1 MLNIQSLVLCV
12 VLSIAVSFFLRHRRI
27 SELAEGIARDFCRSH
42 QVVFL
47 DDTVQCTKMRW
58 KKNDVGRWRFYRLY
72 LFEYS
77 SDEVE
82 RGHGAMAF
90 VTDQL
95 QQIQFVE
102 PAPLNP

>member
-27 SELAEGIARDFCRSH
+27 SELAEAIARNFCRKN

-58 KKNDVGRWRFYRLY
+58 KKNDAGRWRFYRLY
-72 LFEYS
+72 IFEYS

-95 QQIQFVE
+95 QQIQFVDSG
-102 PAPLNP
+102 ALS

>member
-1 MLNIQSLVLCV
+1 MLSIQSIILYF
-12 VLSIAVSFFLRHRRI
+12 VLSVVVSFFLRHRRI
-27 SELAEGIARDFCRSH
+27 SELAERIARDFCRKN
-42 QVVFL
+42 QVIFL
-47 DDTVQCTKMRW
+47 DDTVQCYKMRW
-58 KKNDVGRWRFYRLY
+58 KKNEVGRWCFYRLF

-90 VTDQL
+90 VVAQL

-102 PAPLNP
+102 SDQFY

>member
-12 VLSIAVSFFLRHRRI
+12 ILSIAVSFFLRHRRI
-27 SELAEGIARDFCRSH
+27 TELAEGIARNFCRSN

-58 KKNDVGRWRFYRLY
+58 KKNDAGHWRFYRLY
-72 LFEYS
+72 IFEYS
-77 SDEVE
+77 SAEVE

-102 PAPLNP
+102 SDQLN

>member
-1 MLNIQSLVLCV
+1 MLNIQSLILCV
-12 VLSIAVSFFLRHRRI
+12 VLSVAVSFFLRHRRI
-27 SELAEGIARDFCRSH
+27 SELAARIARDFCRQH

-58 KKNDVGRWRFYRLY
+58 KKNDAGRWRFYRLY
-72 LFEYS
+72 IFEYS

-102 PAPLNP
+102 SDPLN

>member
-1 MLNIQSLVLCV
+1 MLNIQSLILCV
-12 VLSIAVSFFLRHRRI
+12 LLSVAVSFFLRHRRI
-27 SELAEGIARDFCRSH
+27 SELAEKIARDYCRKQ
-42 QVVFL
+42 QVLFL
-47 DDTVQCTKMRW
+47 DDTVQCYKMRW
-58 KKNDVGRWRFYRLY
+58 KKNEAGRWRFYRLF

-82 RGHGAMAF
+82 RGYGAMAF

-102 PAPLNP
+102 SDQLN

>member
-1 MLNIQSLVLCV
+1 MLNIQSLILCV

-27 SELAEGIARDFCRSH
+27 TELAEGVARNFCRSN

-58 KKNDVGRWRFYRLY
+58 KKNDAGRWRFYRLY
-72 LFEYS
+72 IFEYS

-82 RGHGAMAF
+82 RGYAAMAF

-102 PAPLNP
+102 SDQLN